1 MFVWSEVCWVFFHLY
16 IYIYICSLSASWCQG
31 SGGMALTFKNFIK
44 AHKQLEGGLDMGL
57 EPWRES
63 GEALSSAAT
72 ERLLIKRSHTLE

>member
-1 MFVWSEVCWVFFHLY
+1 
-16 IYIYICSLSASWCQG
+16 
-31 SGGMALTFKNFIK
+31 MALTFKNFIK